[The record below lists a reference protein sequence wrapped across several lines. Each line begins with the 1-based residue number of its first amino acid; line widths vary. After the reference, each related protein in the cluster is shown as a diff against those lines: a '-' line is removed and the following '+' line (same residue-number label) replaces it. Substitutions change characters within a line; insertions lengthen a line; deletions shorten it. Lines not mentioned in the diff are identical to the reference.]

1 MLPTLVMDLLQWRLT
16 EWRRVKA
23 RTSTKAKAVALLAM
37 NGWMHGCM
45 DVGEAEDAPTKVK
58 ERVIQ
63 KARTK
68 VRRAI
73 KREKC
78 KRKEKQWP
86 WKCCLW
92 AVFQL
97 L

>member
-1 MLPTLVMDLLQWRLT
+1 
-16 EWRRVKA
+16 
-23 RTSTKAKAVALLAM
+23 
-37 NGWMHGCM
+37 M

-58 ERVIQ
+58 ERGIQ

-73 KREKC
+73 KRDKC

-86 WKCCLW
+86 WKRSLW